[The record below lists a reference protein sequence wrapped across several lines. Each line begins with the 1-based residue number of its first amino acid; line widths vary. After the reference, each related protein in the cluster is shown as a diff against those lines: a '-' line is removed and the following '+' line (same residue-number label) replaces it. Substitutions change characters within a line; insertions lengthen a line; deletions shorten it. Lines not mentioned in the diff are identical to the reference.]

1 MLNAKRI
8 DILLVVSII
17 YQRRLDMKK
26 PKGPRKSLLSH
37 DVRSMIGKR
46 IKMLREKAN
55 LRGKQLATASKL
67 SSTQIYE
74 LEKGRKDPS
83 LTILV
88 QIALGLGIDISELT
102 KGLINDHTK
111 MRFRA
116 IGMKKHPRIETATDI
131 IESKYL
137 LKELEKK
144 YGKKS
149 K

>member
-1 MLNAKRI
+1 
-8 DILLVVSII
+8 
-17 YQRRLDMKK
+17 
-26 PKGPRKSLLSH
+26 
-37 DVRSMIGKR
+37 MIGKR